1 MTVMTVTGN
10 PVKRPA
16 HWFDKIPA
24 SRSPWTR
31 WLDALPAPHLRDN
44 NPLHGKIESRIER
57 LIRDA
62 DQVRL
67 SIVPETKHFE
77 ATWAAFRRYHESRE
91 HDHLS
96 RRLRYLVWR
105 GAALTLI
112 CWRDRFQDDVDR
124 MEARDLLAATMAA
137 IRPDITAD
145 GWCEE
150 GGLPV

>member
-1 MTVMTVTGN
+1 MHAFRALQLCVLPMEPKT
-10 PVKRPA
+10 PA
-16 HWFDKIPA
+16 HPLTPSQNLAKRSARWFDRIPA

-31 WLDALPAPHLRDN
+31 WLDALPAPHLRGN

-62 DQVRL
+62 DHVCL
-67 SIVPETKHFE
+67 SIVPETKYFE
-77 ATWAAFRRYHESRE
+77 VTWAALRRYHESRE

-112 CWRDRFQDDVDR
+112 CWRDQITCRY
-124 MEARDLLAATMAA
+124 AR
-137 IRPDITAD
+137 
-145 GWCEE
+145 
-150 GGLPV
+150 